1 MIKLCAGTYAPTA
14 LRSSQRRIINLSA
27 IIPVSLLH
35 VQHFSSEHRRQEVPV
50 HKNHPIRRAVNEA
63 LQKNPFP
70 PVSSFEKEE
79 DEIEAMK
86 NHIKQAVKTHM
97 AEGAMSQEE
106 PIQPNESHIYL
117 NRGKKKD
124 KYMPISP
131 WIEEPRVYVKKIDEL
146 GRSYG
151 KFAIFHIS
159 SSSV

>member
-1 MIKLCAGTYAPTA
+1 MRIALPTF
-14 LRSSQRRIINLSA
+14 RSSQHRIINLCA
-27 IIPVSLLH
+27 IVPVSIH
-35 VQHFSSEHRRQEVPV
+35 RVQHFSSQNGRQEAPV

-70 PVSSFEKEE
+70 PVSSFEENE
-79 DEIEAMK
+79 DQIEAMK
-86 NHIKQAVKTHM
+86 NHIQQAVKTHM
-97 AEGAMSQEE
+97 AEGATSQEE